1 MDVIENLLLGS
12 TLLSGAALWAFV
24 RERRQTFLQSR
35 VIAATNSGVLVTD
48 ASVPRHPIIQANPA
62 FRLLTGYAESEVLGQ
77 STHFLN
83 GAHTDRTA
91 VEKIG
96 LALQDSRSYRVTVRH
111 YRKNGTPFW
120 NEVTLSPV
128 KNRAGIVTQ
137 FIWVMHDVTQ
147 RQQAEDALSHMHD
160 PSHLLAELTTETIL
174 VIGEDNRIL
183 YVNRAGIRLLGATSP
198 EQLMGNPLAAIVPP
212 DRQEAVRQRLQHLRG
227 SEDPRACYEE
237 RFVCLDSHT
246 LHKIVTVMVSASP
259 VLWKGRAATLLSCA
273 DLTAEQQARSTTQR
287 LEQQLTSAET
297 AAHLGTWE
305 WNPGD
310 NGAHWSKELCRI
322 LGHPQ
327 DDLVAPSHDQFLSS
341 FHPDDQDRLRT
352 ALTQYLE
359 NGTPLDVAC
368 RIVQPNGT
376 VRHVH
381 CLGEAIVRDEA
392 NQPIRVA
399 GTLQDLTTQVMMEQI
414 AHDRDE
420 QFRMVVDSAP
430 NGILLTSEDGTIT
443 LTNATLEK
451 IFGYGAGELIGH
463 SVDILVPDEFR
474 SRHTDQRR
482 SFFSSPVSRPM
493 GAGREF
499 LARRK
504 DGTEVAVEIGLAP
517 LRTSTGV
524 HVLATIVDI
533 SARKALDELLRQK
546 DVLNQAVLDSLTAEV
561 AVLDQTGQITAVNT
575 AWRQFGLTAAGEAAT
590 ISPGHNYLV
599 SLKNAAQRGDATA
612 QSALEGIEAVRT
624 GSRDR
629 FSLEY
634 PCQTPT
640 EARWFAMTVMPLHG
654 PWDGLVVT
662 HEEISARKQA
672 EQEREHL
679 LTQTQHL
686 QKMQAIGTLAGG
698 IAHEFNNS
706 LTAVLGFSELALK
719 AISKDHKVRRHLDQI
734 IAAGRKSR
742 DLVHQL
748 LTFSQQGRHLKRP
761 LSLHILVKESLK
773 LLRPLVPS
781 WVHLNERIHVPTP
794 PVSADSSQMH
804 QMLLNLVENAL
815 RAMQKTGGTLTVV
828 LEEVQVAQLR
838 IGPQARLEPGAYVR
852 LMVQDTGEGMP
863 PDIQERIFD
872 PFFTT
877 KELGTGCGMG
887 LAVVHGITTA
897 HGGAI
902 FVDSAL
908 GAGTTVEIYLPIIP
922 SLNATSA
929 SPNAEEPLPQ
939 GHECVLFVDDE
950 ESLARFGGE
959 MLESLGYY
967 AVVRMSASEALQA
980 FQMAPQRFDLL
991 ITDVTMPNVGG
1002 IALAK
1007 DCRLLRPDLPI
1018 ILCSGSEHTLLE
1030 EAPQVQGLTKY
1041 ILKPLLLQDVARTIR
1056 EVLDQAASATPSA
1069 HQRYRE
1075 LARELVE
1082 ERDAISPSR

>member
-1 MDVIENLLLGS
+1 MMDVTGNLLFGS
-12 TLLSGAALWAFV
+12 ALLSGAALWAFV
-24 RERRQTFLQSR
+24 RERRRTFLQSR

-96 LALQDSRSYRVTVRH
+96 LALQDNRACRVIVRH

-128 KNRAGIVTQ
+128 KNRAGAVIR
-137 FIWVMHDVTQ
+137 FIWVMNDVTQ
-147 RQQAEDALSHMHD
+147 RQQAEEALTHTRD
-160 PSHLLAELTTETIL
+160 PSHLLAELMTEAIL
-174 VIGEDNRIL
+174 VIGEDNRIA
-183 YVNRAGIRLLGATSP
+183 YINAAGIRLLGATSP
-198 EQLMGNPLAAIVPP
+198 EQLMGNPLAAILPP
-212 DRQEAVRQRLQHLRG
+212 DRQEAARQHLQHLRG
-227 SEDPRACYEE
+227 SGDPRTCYKE

-259 VLWKGRAATLLSCA
+259 VLWKGKAATLLSCA

-297 AAHLGTWE
+297 AAHLGSWE
-305 WNPGD
+305 WNPED
-310 NGAHWSKELCRI
+310 NGAHWSKELYRI

-327 DDLVAPSHDQFLSS
+327 DTVAPSHGLFLSS
-341 FHPDDQDRLRT
+341 FHPDDRDRLQM

-359 NGTPLDVAC
+359 SGASLDLAC
-368 RIVQPNGT
+368 RIVQPNGI

-381 CLGEAIVRDEA
+381 CLGEAIVRDA
-392 NQPIRVA
+392 MNRPIRVT
-399 GTLQDLTTQVMMEQI
+399 GTLQDLTPHVMMEQI

-420 QFRMVVDSAP
+420 QFRLVVESAP

-443 LTNATLEK
+443 LANATLEK
-451 IFGYGAGELIGH
+451 IFGYGHGELIGR
-463 SVDILVPDEFR
+463 SVDILVPDEFK
-474 SRHTDQRR
+474 SGHTDQRR

-493 GAGREF
+493 GVGREF
-499 LARRK
+499 LACRK
-504 DGTEVAVEIGLAP
+504 DGTEISVEIGLAP

-533 SARKALDELLRQK
+533 SARKALDELLREK
-546 DVLNQAVLDSLTAEV
+546 DALNQAVLDSLTAEV
-561 AVLDQTGQITAVNT
+561 AVLDHTGRITAVNT
-575 AWRQFGLTAAGEAAT
+575 AWRQFGQTIAGEAAP
-590 ISPGHNYLV
+590 ISPGHNYLA
-599 SLKNAAQRGDATA
+599 SLKNATQGGDATA
-612 QSALEGIEAVRT
+612 QNALEGIEAVRT
-624 GSRDR
+624 GTRDR

-634 PCQTPT
+634 PCPTPT
-640 EARWFAMTVMPLHG
+640 ETRWFAMTVMPLHG

-672 EQEREHL
+672 EQERE
-679 LTQTQHL
+679 HL

-761 LSLHILVKESLK
+761 LSLHILIKESLK

-815 RAMQKTGGTLTVV
+815 RAMQKTGGTLTVA
-828 LEEVQVAQLR
+828 LEEVQIAQLR
-838 IGPQARLEPGAYVR
+838 VGPQARLEPGAYAR
-852 LMVQDTGEGMP
+852 LMIQDTGEGMP

-877 KELGTGCGMG
+877 KDLGTGRGMG
-887 LAVVHGITTA
+887 LAVVHGIIIA
-897 HGGAI
+897 HGGTI
-902 FVDSAL
+902 FVDSAP
-908 GAGTTVEIYLPIIP
+908 GTGTTVEVYLPIIP
-922 SLNATSA
+922 SQNTSSV

-980 FQMAPQRFDLL
+980 FRMAPQRFDLL
-991 ITDVTMPNVGG
+991 ITDVTMPNMSGL
-1002 IALAK
+1002 ALAK

-1018 ILCSGSEHTLLE
+1018 ILCSGSEHTLSA
-1030 EAPQVQGLTKY
+1030 EATQVQRLTKY
-1041 ILKPLLLQDVARTIR
+1041 VLKPLMLQDVARTIR
-1056 EVLDQAASATPSA
+1056 QVLDQAASEVPSA

-1082 ERDAISPSR
+1082 EHDAISPSR

>member
-1 MDVIENLLLGS
+1 MDVTGNLLFGS
-12 TLLSGAALWAFV
+12 ALLSGAALWAFV
-24 RERRQTFLQSR
+24 RERRQTFLQSK

-96 LALQDSRSYRVTVRH
+96 LALQDSRACRVTVRH

-128 KNRAGIVTQ
+128 KNRAGTVIQ
-137 FIWVMHDVTQ
+137 FIWVMNDVTQ
-147 RQQAEDALSHMHD
+147 RQQAEEALKHTHD
-160 PSHLLAELTTETIL
+160 PAHLLAELMADAIL
-174 VIGEDNRIL
+174 VIGEDNRIV
-183 YVNRAGIRLLGATSP
+183 YVNTAGIRLLGATSP
-198 EQLMGNPLAAIVPP
+198 EQLIGNPLAAILPP
-212 DRQEAVRQRLQHLRG
+212 DRQEAARQRLQHLRSSG
-227 SEDPRACYEE
+227 DPRTCYEE

-246 LHKIVTVMVSASP
+246 LHKVIPVMVSASP
-259 VLWKGRAATLLSCA
+259 VLWKGKTSVLLRLSNTSHHTPVDTTLEDHKAHLQSA
-273 DLTAEQQARSTTQR
+273 QAI
-287 LEQQLTSAET
+287 
-297 AAHLGTWE
+297 AHLGSWE
-305 WNPGD
+305 WNILD
-310 NGAHWSKELCRI
+310 QTELWSDEQCRI
-322 LGHPQ
+322 FGYEPGSLTPTYETFKSA
-327 DDLVAPSHDQFLSS
+327 L
-341 FHPDDQDRLRT
+341 HPDDRDRVLKAVEN
-352 ALTQYLE
+352 ALQFD
-359 NGTPLDVAC
+359 TPYDVDC
-368 RIVQPNGT
+368 RIIRPSKDIRF
-376 VRHVH
+376 VRCRGMVTRNETH
-381 CLGEAIVRDEA
+381 
-392 NQPIRVA
+392 QPIRMS
-399 GTLQDLTTQVMMEQI
+399 GTVQDLTDYRLIEEI
-414 AHDRDE
+414 AKERDL
-420 QFRMVVDSAP
+420 QFQLVVESAP

-443 LTNATLEK
+443 LANATLEK
-451 IFGYGAGELIGH
+451 IFGYGHGELIGH
-463 SVDILVPDEFR
+463 SVDILVPDEFK
-474 SRHTDQRR
+474 SSHTDQRR

-504 DGTEVAVEIGLAP
+504 DGKEISVEIGLAP

-533 SARKALDELLRQK
+533 SARKALDELLREK
-546 DVLNQAVLDSLTAEV
+546 DALNQAVLDSLTAEV

-575 AWRQFGLTAAGEAAT
+575 AWRQFGLTGTGEAAP

-599 SLKNAAQRGDATA
+599 SLKNAAQGGDTTA
-612 QSALEGIEAVRT
+612 QNALEGIEAVRT
-624 GSRDR
+624 GTRDR

-761 LSLHILVKESLK
+761 LSLHILIKESLK

-815 RAMQKTGGTLTVV
+815 R
-828 LEEVQVAQLR
+828 
-838 IGPQARLEPGAYVR
+838 
-852 LMVQDTGEGMP
+852 
-863 PDIQERIFD
+863 
-872 PFFTT
+872 
-877 KELGTGCGMG
+877 
-887 LAVVHGITTA
+887 
-897 HGGAI
+897 
-902 FVDSAL
+902 
-908 GAGTTVEIYLPIIP
+908 
-922 SLNATSA
+922 
-929 SPNAEEPLPQ
+929 
-939 GHECVLFVDDE
+939 
-950 ESLARFGGE
+950 
-959 MLESLGYY
+959 
-967 AVVRMSASEALQA
+967 
-980 FQMAPQRFDLL
+980 
-991 ITDVTMPNVGG
+991 
-1002 IALAK
+1002 
-1007 DCRLLRPDLPI
+1007 
-1018 ILCSGSEHTLLE
+1018 
-1030 EAPQVQGLTKY
+1030 
-1041 ILKPLLLQDVARTIR
+1041 
-1056 EVLDQAASATPSA
+1056 
-1069 HQRYRE
+1069 
-1075 LARELVE
+1075 
-1082 ERDAISPSR
+1082 

>member
-1 MDVIENLLLGS
+1 MDVTGNLLIGS
-12 TLLSGAALWAFV
+12 ALLSGAALWAFV
-24 RERRQTFLQSR
+24 RERRHTFLQSR
-35 VIAATNSGVLVTD
+35 VIAATNSSVLVTD
-48 ASVPRHPIIQANPA
+48 AAVPRHPIIQANPA

-83 GAHTDRTA
+83 GPHTDRTA

-96 LALQDSRSYRVTVRH
+96 LALQDSRACRVTVRH

-128 KNRAGIVTQ
+128 KNRAGTVIQ
-137 FIWVMHDVTQ
+137 FIWVMNDVTQ
-147 RQQAEDALSHMHD
+147 RQQAEEALKYTHD
-160 PSHLLAELTTETIL
+160 PSHLLAELMAEAIL
-174 VIGEDNRIL
+174 VIGEDNRIA
-183 YVNRAGIRLLGATSP
+183 YVNAAGIRLLGATSP
-198 EQLMGNPLAAIVPP
+198 EQLIGSPLAAILPP
-212 DRQEAVRQRLQHLRG
+212 DRQEAARQRLQHLR
-227 SEDPRACYEE
+227 DPGNPHTCYAE

-246 LHKIVTVMVSASP
+246 LHKVIPVMVSASP
-259 VLWKGRAATLLSCA
+259 VLWKEKASVLLRLSHTSQHISVDATLEDHKAHLQSA
-273 DLTAEQQARSTTQR
+273 QAI
-287 LEQQLTSAET
+287 
-297 AAHLGTWE
+297 AHLGSWE
-305 WNPGD
+305 WNILDQTELWSDEQYRIFGYEPGSLTPTHETFKS
-310 NGAHWSKELCRI
+310 AL
-322 LGHPQ
+322 
-327 DDLVAPSHDQFLSS
+327 
-341 FHPDDQDRLRT
+341 HPDDRDRVLAAVEN
-352 ALTQYLE
+352 ALQFD
-359 NGTPLDVAC
+359 TPYDVDC
-368 RIVQPNGT
+368 RIIRPSKDIRF
-376 VRHVH
+376 VRCRGMVARNETH
-381 CLGEAIVRDEA
+381 
-392 NQPIRVA
+392 QPIRMS
-399 GTLQDLTTQVMMEQI
+399 GTVQDLTDYRLIEEI
-414 AHDRDE
+414 AKERDL
-420 QFRMVVDSAP
+420 QFQLVVESAP

-443 LTNATLEK
+443 LANATLEK
-451 IFGYGAGELIGH
+451 IFGYGPGELIGR
-463 SVDILVPDEFR
+463 SVDILVPDEFKP
-474 SRHTDQRR
+474 SHTDHRR

-504 DGTEVAVEIGLAP
+504 DGTEISVEIGLAP
-517 LRTSTGV
+517 LRTSTGT

-533 SARKALDELLRQK
+533 SARKTLDELLREK
-546 DVLNQAVLDSLTAEV
+546 DALNQAVLDSLTAEV

-575 AWRQFGLTAAGEAAT
+575 AWRQFGQTIAGEST
-590 ISPGHNYLV
+590 PISPGQNYLV
-599 SLKNAAQRGDATA
+599 SLKNAAQGGDATA

-624 GSRDR
+624 GTRDR

-761 LSLHILVKESLK
+761 LSLHILIKESLK

-815 RAMQKTGGTLTVV
+815 RAMQKTGGTLTVA
-828 LEEVQVAQLR
+828 LEEVQVTQLR
-838 IGPQARLEPGAYVR
+838 VGPQARLEPGAYAR

-877 KELGTGCGMG
+877 KDLGTGRGMG
-887 LAVVHGITTA
+887 LAVVHGIITA
-897 HGGAI
+897 HDGTI
-902 FVDSAL
+902 FVDSAP
-908 GAGTTVEIYLPIIP
+908 GTGTTVEVYLPIIP
-922 SLNATSA
+922 FQNTTSV

-980 FQMAPQRFDLL
+980 FRMAPQRFDLL
-991 ITDVTMPNVGG
+991 ITDVTMANMSG

-1018 ILCSGSEHTLLE
+1018 ILCSGSEHTLSAE
-1030 EAPQVQGLTKY
+1030 TKQVQGLTKHV
-1041 ILKPLLLQDVARTIR
+1041 IKPLLLQDVARTIR
-1056 EVLDQAASATPSA
+1056 QVLDQAASETPSA

-1082 ERDAISPSR
+1082 EHDAISPSR

>member
-1 MDVIENLLLGS
+1 MDVTG
-12 TLLSGAALWAFV
+12 TLLFGSALLTGATLWAFV
-24 RERRQTFLQSR
+24 RERRNSLLQSR

-96 LALQDSRSYRVTVRH
+96 LALQDSRACRVTVRH

-128 KNRAGIVTQ
+128 KNRAGAVIQ
-137 FIWVMHDVTQ
+137 FIWVMNDITQ
-147 RQQAEDALSHMHD
+147 RQQAEEALKHTHD
-160 PSHLLAELTTETIL
+160 PSHLLAELMAETIL
-174 VIGEDNRIL
+174 VIGEDNRIV
-183 YVNRAGIRLLGATSP
+183 YVNAAGIRLLGATSQ
-198 EQLMGNPLAAIVPP
+198 EQLIGNPLAAILPP
-212 DRQEAVRQRLQHLRG
+212 DRQEAARQRLQHLRG
-227 SEDPRACYEE
+227 AEGSRTCYEE

-246 LHKIVTVMVSASP
+246 LHKVVTVMISASP
-259 VLWKGRAATLLSCA
+259 VLWKGRAATLLSCS

-297 AAHLGTWE
+297 AAHLGSWE

-310 NGAHWSKELCRI
+310 NTAQWSKELYRI

-327 DDLVAPSHDQFLSS
+327 DTIAPSHDRFLSS
-341 FHPDDQDRLRT
+341 FHPDDRDRLHA

-359 NGTPLDVAC
+359 SGAPLDVSC

-381 CLGEAIVRDEA
+381 CLGEAIVRDTT
-392 NQPIRVA
+392 NQATRVT
-399 GTLQDLTTQVMMEQI
+399 GTLQDLTPHVMMEQI

-420 QFRMVVDSAP
+420 QFRLVVESAP

-443 LTNATLEK
+443 LANATLEH
-451 IFGYGAGELIGH
+451 IFGYGHGELIGH
-463 SVDILVPDEFR
+463 SVDILVPDEFK
-474 SRHTDQRR
+474 SSHADQRR

-504 DGTEVAVEIGLAP
+504 DGKEISVEIGLAP
-517 LRTSTGV
+517 LRTSTGT

-533 SARKALDELLRQK
+533 SARKSLDELLREK
-546 DVLNQAVLDSLTAEV
+546 DALNQAVLDSLTAEV

-575 AWRQFGLTAAGEAAT
+575 AWRQFGLTGTGGAAP

-599 SLKNAAQRGDATA
+599 SLKNAAQGGDATA

-624 GSRDR
+624 GTRDR

-634 PCQTPT
+634 PCQTAT

-662 HEEISARKQA
+662 HEEISARKLA

-679 LTQTQHL
+679 LTQTQQL

-719 AISKDHKVRRHLDQI
+719 AIAKDHKVRRHLDQI

-748 LTFSQQGRHLKRP
+748 LTFSRQGRHLKRP
-761 LSLHILVKESLK
+761 LSLHILIKESLK
-773 LLRPLVPS
+773 LLRPLVPF
-781 WVHLNERIHVPTP
+781 WIHLNERIHVPTP

-815 RAMQKTGGTLTVV
+815 HAMQKTGGTLTVA
-828 LEEVQVAQLR
+828 LEEAQVTQLR
-838 IGPQARLEPGAYVR
+838 VGPQAQLEPGSYVR

-863 PDIQERIFD
+863 ADVQERIFD

-877 KELGTGCGMG
+877 KDLGTGRGMG
-887 LAVVHGITTA
+887 LAVVHGIITA
-897 HGGAI
+897 HGGTI
-902 FVDSAL
+902 FVDSAP
-908 GAGTTVEIYLPIIP
+908 GTGTTVEVYLPIFP
-922 SLNATSA
+922 TPTATSV
-929 SPNAEEPLPQ
+929 SPNAEDPLPQ

-967 AVVRMSASEALQA
+967 AVVRMSASEAFQA
-980 FQMAPQRFDLL
+980 FRMAPQRFDLL
-991 ITDVTMPNVGG
+991 ITDVTMPNMSG

-1007 DCRLLRPDLPI
+1007 DCRQLRPDLPI
-1018 ILCSGSEHTLLE
+1018 ILCSGSEHTLSA
-1030 EAPQVQGLTKY
+1030 EAKQIQGLTKCV
-1041 ILKPLLLQDVARTIR
+1041 LKPLMLQDVARTIR
-1056 EVLDQAASATPSA
+1056 LVLDQAASETPSP

-1082 ERDAISPSR
+1082 EHDAISPSR

>member
-1 MDVIENLLLGS
+1 MDVTGNLLFGS
-12 TLLSGAALWAFV
+12 ALLSGAALWAFV
-24 RERRQTFLQSR
+24 RERRRTFLQSR
-35 VIAATNSGVLVTD
+35 VIAATNSCVLVTD
-48 ASVPRHPIIQANPA
+48 ASVPRHPVIQANPA

-83 GAHTDRTA
+83 GARTDRA
-91 VEKIG
+91 AIEKIG
-96 LALQDSRSYRVTVRH
+96 LALQDSRTCRVIVRH

-128 KNRAGIVTQ
+128 KNRAGTVIQ
-137 FIWVMHDVTQ
+137 FIWVMNDVTQ
-147 RQQAEDALSHMHD
+147 RQQAEEALQHQYD
-160 PSHLLAELTTETIL
+160 PSQLLAERMTKAVL
-174 VIGEDNRIL
+174 VIGEDNRMA
-183 YVNRAGIRLLGATSP
+183 YVNTAGVRLLGATSS
-198 EQLMGNPLAAIVPP
+198 EQLIGNPLAAILPP
-212 DRQEAVRQRLQHLRG
+212 DRQETARQRLQQLRNG
-227 SEDPRACYEE
+227 ENPSASYEE

-246 LHKIVTVMVSASP
+246 LHKVVPVMLSASP
-259 VLWKGRAATLLSCA
+259 VLWKGKASILLQLSATSQNIPVDSILEDHKAHLQSA
-273 DLTAEQQARSTTQR
+273 QAI
-287 LEQQLTSAET
+287 
-297 AAHLGTWE
+297 AHLGSWE
-305 WNPGD
+305 WNLLD
-310 NGAHWSKELCRI
+310 QTELWSDEQCRI
-322 LGHPQ
+322 FGYEPGSLTPTY
-327 DDLVAPSHDQFLSS
+327 DTFTSAL
-341 FHPDDQDRLRT
+341 HPDDRDRVLAAVEKT
-352 ALTQYLE
+352 LQFDAPY
-359 NGTPLDVAC
+359 DVDC
-368 RIVQPNGT
+368 RIIRPSKDIRF
-376 VRHVH
+376 VRCRGRVTRN
-381 CLGEAIVRDEA
+381 EAH
-392 NQPIRVA
+392 QPIRMS
-399 GTLQDLTTQVMMEQI
+399 GTVQDLTDYRLIEEI
-414 AHDRDE
+414 AKERDL
-420 QFRMVVDSAP
+420 QFQLVVESAP

-443 LTNATLEK
+443 LANAALEK
-451 IFGYGAGELIGH
+451 IFGYGPGELIGH
-463 SVDILVPDEFR
+463 SVDSLVPAEFK
-474 SRHTDQRR
+474 SSHADQRR
-482 SFFSSPVSRPM
+482 SFLSSPISRPM
-493 GAGREF
+493 GTGREF

-504 DGTEVAVEIGLAP
+504 DGKEISVEIGLAP

-533 SARKALDELLRQK
+533 SARKALDGLLREK
-546 DVLNQAVLDSLTAEV
+546 DALNQAVLDSLTAEV
-561 AVLDQTGQITAVNT
+561 AVLDHTGQITAVNT
-575 AWRQFGLTAAGEAAT
+575 AWRQYGLTVAGNTAPIA
-590 ISPGHNYLV
+590 PGHNYLA
-599 SLKNAAQRGDATA
+599 SLKHAAQEGDSTA
-612 QSALEGIEAVRT
+612 QRALEGIEAVRT
-624 GSRDR
+624 GTRDR

-634 PCQTPT
+634 PCQAPD

-672 EQEREHL
+672 EQEREQL

-761 LSLHILVKESLK
+761 LSLHILIKESLK

-781 WVHLNERIHVPTP
+781 WIHLNERIHVPTP

-815 RAMQKTGGTLTVV
+815 RAMQKTGGTMTVA
-828 LEEVQVAQLR
+828 LEEIQVEQLR
-838 IGPQARLEPGAYVR
+838 VGPQARLEPGAYAR
-852 LMVQDTGEGMP
+852 LLVQDTGEGIP

-877 KELGTGCGMG
+877 KDLGTGRGMG
-887 LAVVHGITTA
+887 LAVVHGIITA

-902 FVDSAL
+902 FVDSAP
-908 GAGTTVEIYLPIIP
+908 GTGTTIEVYLPIIP
-922 SLNATSA
+922 SQNTAPA
-929 SPNAEEPLPQ
+929 GPNADEPLPQ

-980 FQMAPQRFDLL
+980 FRMAPQRFDLL
-991 ITDVTMPNVGG
+991 ITDVTMPSMSGLS
-1002 IALAK
+1002 LAK

-1018 ILCSGSEHTLLE
+1018 ILCSGSEHTLAE
-1030 EAPQVQGLTKY
+1030 ETKHIHGVTHY
-1041 ILKPLLLQDVARTIR
+1041 ALKPLMLQDLARTIR
-1056 EVLDQAASATPSA
+1056 QVLDQAASEAPSA
-1069 HQRYRE
+1069 HRQYRE

-1082 ERDAISPSR
+1082 EHDAISPSR